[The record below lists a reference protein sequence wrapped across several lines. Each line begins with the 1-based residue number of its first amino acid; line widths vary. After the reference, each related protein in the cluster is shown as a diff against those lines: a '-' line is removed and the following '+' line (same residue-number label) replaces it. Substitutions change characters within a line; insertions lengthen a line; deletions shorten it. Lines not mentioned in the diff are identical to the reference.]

1 MTKVQVADSETY
13 GVLNVFI
20 NENTEKCQESEIVAE
35 DVAYFQDVLAEFND
49 KKEEAQNLPT
59 SLAADNLKLKASLSA
74 TASDIFKYLQSHAI
88 RKKDQILLDL
98 PKPAKTKMV
107 ALPDAD
113 FITLMN
119 DMAQKVT
126 TYSDVLVLHAFTEA
140 EQIAFKADV
149 ATFNAAKPQ
158 VKIIRKLKKT
168 TTKSLQTVPDE
179 LNSAVEDR
187 LMVSILAL
195 QKKYPKF
202 VQQFLDLC
210 EKSIPPV
217 SATQVTIKTVNDE
230 TNAPEPYVSIL
241 LPDLEK
247 TIETD
252 TKGKLVLKKSL
263 PMDKNPPM
271 SAFDTDENGK
281 LCVKTGS
288 LKALHIKA
296 SKGLFENQEVAV
308 TKIKRGKV
316 IEIEVRMKRATA
328 AMKAG

>member
-35 DVAYFQDVLAEFND
+35 DVAYFQEVWAEFND
-49 KKEEAQNLPT
+49 KKEEAQSLPT
-59 SLAADNLKLKASLSA
+59 SLAADNSKLKASLSA
-74 TASDIFKYLQSHAI
+74 TASDIFKYLQSHAV
-88 RKKDQILLDL
+88 RKKDQTLLDL
-98 PKPAKTKMV
+98 AKPAKTKMMG
-107 ALPDAD
+107 LPDAA

-126 TYSDVLVLHAFTEA
+126 TYSDILVLHAFTEA
-140 EQIAFKADV
+140 EQTAFKADV

-158 VKIIRKLKKT
+158 VKIIRKLKKGT
-168 TTKSLQTVPDE
+168 TQSLQTVHDE

-195 QKKYPKF
+195 QKKYPEF

-217 SATQVTIKTVNDE
+217 AATQVTIKTVDDA

-247 TIETD
+247 TIAAD
-252 TKGKLVLKKSL
+252 AKGKLVLKKLL
-263 PMDKNPPM
+263 PTDKNAPM
-271 SAFDTDENGK
+271 SAFDTDANGK
-281 LCVKTGS
+281 LVVKTGS
-288 LKALHIKA
+288 LKALLIKA
-296 SKGLFENQEVAV
+296 SKSSFENQEVTV

-316 IEIEVRMKRATA
+316 TEIELRMKRAA
-328 AMKAG
+328 